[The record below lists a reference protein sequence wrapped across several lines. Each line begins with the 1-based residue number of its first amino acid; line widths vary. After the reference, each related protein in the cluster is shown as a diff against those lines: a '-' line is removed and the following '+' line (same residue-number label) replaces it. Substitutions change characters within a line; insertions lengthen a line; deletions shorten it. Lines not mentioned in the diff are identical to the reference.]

1 VALSNKR
8 EEFIESRH
16 HSTRLRRTEYM
27 GTKKTTR
34 RERELESSRSK
45 AKRNRLVIIS
55 TVIVAIIGVSI
66 YFLMFGGSGGSN
78 QSNEPIKATWIE
90 PQMAGDTASIPVS
103 EVEKDRNVHFNLKTQ
118 GEDMNFM
125 VYALDGETFVR
136 ANVCP
141 PCRSIGFS
149 LEQAILICD
158 TCATTFNAQ
167 TGAGIGGACVDYPKA
182 SVSYEIE
189 DGNIV
194 MNIANLVS
202 AYQDTI
208 EPGWA

>member
-1 VALSNKR
+1 V
-8 EEFIESRH
+8 
-16 HSTRLRRTEYM
+16 

-34 RERELESSRSK
+34 RERELELSRRK

-55 TVIVAIIGVSI
+55 AVIVAIIGVSI
-66 YFLMFGGSGGSN
+66 YFAIFGDSGGSN

-90 PQMAGDTASIPVS
+90 PQVAGDTVFIPGS
-103 EVEKDRNVHFNLKTQ
+103 EVEKNWNVHFNMKTQ

-125 VYALDGETFVR
+125 AYIVDEEIYVR

-149 LEQAILICD
+149 LEEAVLICD
-158 TCATTFNAQ
+158 RCATTFGAK
-167 TGAGIGGACVDYPKA
+167 TGEGIDGACVDYPKA
-182 SVSYEIE
+182 SVPYETQN
-189 DGNIV
+189 GNIV
-194 MNIANLVS
+194 MNSANLIT

>member
-1 VALSNKR
+1 
-8 EEFIESRH
+8 
-16 HSTRLRRTEYM
+16 M
-27 GTKKTTR
+27 GTKQSKKRAR
-34 RERELESSRSK
+34 RERELELSGSK

-66 YFLMFGGSGGSN
+66 YFAMFGGSAGSN
-78 QSNEPIKATWIE
+78 QSNEPIQATWIE
-90 PQMAGDTASIPVS
+90 PQVAGDTVSIPVS
-103 EVEKDRNVHFNLKTQ
+103 EVEKNWNVHFNLKTQ

-125 VYALDGETFVR
+125 AYVLDGETFVR

-149 LEQAILICD
+149 LEEAVLICD
-158 TCATTFNAQ
+158 TCATTFKAQ
-167 TGAGIGGACVDYPKA
+167 TGEGIGGACVDYPKA
-182 SVSYEIE
+182 SVPYETQ

-194 MNIANLVS
+194 MNSANLIT

>member
-1 VALSNKR
+1 
-8 EEFIESRH
+8 
-16 HSTRLRRTEYM
+16 M

-34 RERELESSRSK
+34 RERELELSKSK
-45 AKRNRLVIIS
+45 AKKNRLVIIS

-78 QSNEPIKATWIE
+78 QSNGPIKATWIE
-90 PQMAGDTASIPVS
+90 PQVAGDTVSIPVS

-118 GEDMNFM
+118 GEDMNFLAY
-125 VYALDGETFVR
+125 VLDGETFVR

-141 PCRSIGFS
+141 PCRSTGFS
-149 LEQAILICD
+149 LEKAALICD

-167 TGAGIGGACVDYPKA
+167 TGEGIGGACVDYPKA
-182 SVSYEIE
+182 SVSYEIQ

-202 AYQDTI
+202 AYQDTV